1 MSGNLAGWTYL
12 EPKLPVVVLVS
23 WGRGGGPR
31 NVLVRRTDGSE
42 VVMPFRGLLR
52 PAETET

>member
-23 WGRGGGPR
+23 CGRGGGPR